1 MKNKEFSM
9 EYKVNANY
17 LDIVENVWRTFR
29 ANHGWNS
36 YASILALSAYERI
49 GKFEKIDS
57 IIDESVS
64 IARKYINGEIPKV
77 GGQYDEYIYRV
88 GGSATAWLFARGYLP
103 EAEEILVAKAEK
115 LLNEFP
121 RGTNRAFKSR
131 RTDVS
136 ELIWIDTLFAVCP
149 YLVWLGETIG
159 RKDFTDAAIE
169 QVLAHHEL
177 LFDKETKLYF
187 QAKRDGVLSAR
198 WGRGVGW
205 AVYALAE
212 ITYDLR
218 NHERFEEIA
227 SIYRDL
233 IDGCLAAQ
241 DEKGLFHQVINDHS
255 TYVESS
261 ASGLILYGFGRA
273 VKNRI
278 VAREKV
284 YEPFIRG
291 LRGLTGMVTLD
302 GSVTDCCCGC
312 LMPGD
317 GSEEAYA
324 NHPRETN
331 DIHAAGAM
339 LCAFGQAEQLYCNKL
354 LPSFAEL
361 MSGKE
366 IVMPQ

>member
-1 MKNKEFSM
+1 MDPRLINQS
-9 EYKVNANY
+9 Y
-17 LDIVENVWRTFR
+17 LDIVNNVWTTFKET
-29 ANHGWNS
+29 HGWNS

-49 GKFEKIDS
+49 GKFEKIQS

-77 GGQYDEYIYRV
+77 GGQYDEYIYRR

-103 EAEEILVAKAEK
+103 EAEEILVAGAEK
-115 LLNEFP
+115 LLKEFP
-121 RGTNRAFKSR
+121 RGTNGAFKSL
-131 RTDVS
+131 RTDLD
-136 ELIWIDTLFAVCP
+136 ELVWIDTLFAVCP

-169 QVLAHHEL
+169 QLLAHHEL
-177 LFDKETKLYF
+177 LFDKATKLYF

-218 NHERFEEIA
+218 KHERFEEIA
-227 SIYRDL
+227 SIYREL
-233 IDGCLAAQ
+233 IDGCLAVQ
-241 DEKGLFHQVINDHS
+241 DENGLFHQVVNDHS
-255 TYVESS
+255 SYVESS

-273 VKNRI
+273 IKNRI
-278 VAREKV
+278 IPREKV
-284 YEPFIRG
+284 YEPFLKGIK
-291 LRGLTGMVTLD
+291 GLTRYITLD

-324 NHPRETN
+324 NHPRKTN
-331 DIHAAGAM
+331 DWHAAGAVI
-339 LCAFGQAEQLYCNKL
+339 CAFGQAEQLYINNL
-354 LPSFAEL
+354 IPSFADL
-361 MSGKE
+361 MAGKE
-366 IVMPQ
+366 YTMPQ